1 MLAALGSCD
10 VPVRFVGGCV
20 RDGLVDPARDV
31 DDLDL
36 ATPLPP
42 EEAMRRLRAAGIR
55 ALPTGLAHGTVTAL
69 AGVRR
74 FEITALRRD
83 VATDGR
89 RATVAFTDDFDEDA
103 ARRDFTVNAM
113 RCDADGRVEDPFGGR
128 DDLARGRIRF
138 VGDPMQRI
146 TEDHLRIL
154 RFFRF
159 HARFGRPPA
168 DPAAMAAC
176 TALRAGIDRLSGE
189 RLRQELSRLLI
200 APRAAEALALMNT
213 AEITPLVLP
222 GPVDPEALEAL
233 VRVASEADWLLRLA
247 ALLRRGSADLDAV
260 RATAHRLRLSTAEA
274 MRLERLTLSPLPDPP
289 LPDAA
294 HRAAAWRAG
303 PPTYD
308 ALLILAQAA
317 GQGDARRARAML
329 AAWEPP
335 ACPVDGGDLL
345 AQGVPP
351 GPDLG
356 RRLRAL
362 RDAWID
368 SDFTLD
374 RDALLT
380 RPDP

>member
-1 MLAALGSCD
+1 MLAALGADD

-20 RDGLVDPARDV
+20 RDGLLDPARDV

-55 ALPTGLAHGTVTAL
+55 ALPTGVAHGTVTAL
-69 AGVRR
+69 VGARR
-74 FEITALRRD
+74 FEITSLRRD
-83 VATDGR
+83 VSTDGR

-113 RCDADGRVEDPFGGR
+113 RCDADGRVDDPFRGW

-138 VGDPMQRI
+138 VGDPMLRI

-159 HARFGRPPA
+159 YARFGRPPA
-168 DPAAMAAC
+168 DAAAMAAC
-176 TALRAGIDRLSGE
+176 TALRAGIDQLSGE

-200 APRAAEALALMNT
+200 APRAAEALALMNA
-213 AEITPLVLP
+213 AEITPLVLS

-233 VRVASEADWLLRLA
+233 VRVAPEADWLLRLA
-247 ALLRRGSADLDAV
+247 ALLGRGSADSDAV

-335 ACPVDGGDLL
+335 ACPVGGDDLL

-374 RDALLT
+374 RDALLA